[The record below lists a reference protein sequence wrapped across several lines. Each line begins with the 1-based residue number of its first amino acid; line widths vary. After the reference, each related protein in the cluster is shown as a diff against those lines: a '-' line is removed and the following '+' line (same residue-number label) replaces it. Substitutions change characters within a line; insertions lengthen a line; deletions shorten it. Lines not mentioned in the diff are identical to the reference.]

1 MKRIQIKNPDEG
13 YGVFYSSSIDRTIT
27 NDYISNSLKMPLG
40 EILFNIIESIDLL
53 SGIVFN
59 DQQHELEHIIKNHF
73 SEKAYDLS
81 PLFLKFK
88 INIEEL
94 KRLERIR
101 DYLEICSS
109 NYSVCTKLSLKDF
122 STSIFDED
130 NEILMLFSPVNSL
143 RIRKFKADFKL
154 PYFYDIQYLITELSN
169 SYTNYEF
176 YTITEYKSLSELCVI
191 SLFEIFSLSYII
203 RKCNNCS
210 RYYLAQG
217 TSSKYCDRKS
227 MDNDFQ
233 GCKKFKIHLT
243 NLDYSN
249 NNLISLFKRVYNKL
263 FNRAKNN
270 KIEDVNLFEN
280 FKTGWKSLNKEYK
293 YSPERKAILEDYLN
307 SERWN

>member
-13 YGVFYSSSIDRTIT
+13 YGVFYSSIDRTIT
-27 NDYISNSLKMPLG
+27 NDYISNSLKLPLG

-59 DQQHELEHIIKNHF
+59 DQQNELEHIIKNHF

-109 NYSVCTKLSLKDF
+109 NYSVCTNLSLKDF

-169 SYTNYEF
+169 SYINYEF
-176 YTITEYKSLSELCVI
+176 YTITEYKSLSELCII
-191 SLFEIFSLSYII
+191 SLFEIFSLSYLI
-203 RKCNNCS
+203 RKCNNCA
-210 RYYLAQG
+210 RYYLAQS

-233 GCKKFKIHLT
+233 GCKKFKVHLT

-249 NNLISLFKRVYNKL
+249 NTLVSLFKRVYNKL

-293 YSPERKAILEDYLN
+293 HSPERQAILEDYLN
-307 SERWN
+307 SERWK